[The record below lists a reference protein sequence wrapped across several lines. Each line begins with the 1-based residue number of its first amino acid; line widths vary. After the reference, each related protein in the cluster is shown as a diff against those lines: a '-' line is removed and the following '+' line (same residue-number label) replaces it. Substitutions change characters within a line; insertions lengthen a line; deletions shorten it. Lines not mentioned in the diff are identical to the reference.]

1 MKSSTDQRPK
11 SPEALAG
18 LLSANGPL
26 TGLRVVDLTDDH
38 PGALVTMFLAD
49 FGADVIK
56 LVRPGGNPLEK
67 RQAFDVWNRG
77 KRSYETA
84 FWSGPA
90 RPSSAPGAIEADR
103 VRDLIRGAD
112 IVVESLGPGGA
123 AGIGL
128 DYAGS
133 AARNGGLIWLSIT
146 PYGPDGPL
154 AGRPGYEGTVAAVT
168 GILTEQR
175 ASDGAPMWNA
185 LPLAGVGTALLGI
198 LGVLSALHRREVTG
212 RGQMVSTS
220 MFQGSLAARSP
231 MLVRGEGVQTWDSA
245 GSDPQ
250 GALPNYRLY
259 ETADGKWIHIGA
271 LVPDFWNKL
280 SIAADL
286 FELVTD
292 PRFES
297 APLYW
302 PDEETRAA
310 AKEIIGARIRQKPR
324 DEWLQILRDGDVPV
338 APAMSSHELMDHYQV
353 VANGLQVTG
362 HNGVRANMEQIAPPI
377 RLFSSPWDLAWLMR
391 GEMNPDDRWPEWLA
405 ERPGPSLGVPPAP
418 EPEFKGPLSGVR
430 VLDLSSYLA
439 GPIGPAYLADFGAD
453 VIKVEPSTGE
463 GCRMLMMLY
472 LGGNT
477 GKRDLALDIRADEAK
492 GVLERLISRS
502 DIVLHN
508 NRVGVAER
516 IGIDYETVRKINPN
530 VIYLHSTGFG
540 SEGPDAPRPGFDP
553 LAQSFTGISQAQGGP
568 GKPPVFP
575 KTPIC
580 DISTAMLGGAAMLLG
595 LYHRDRTGRGQRLET
610 SLLATGLWLKS
621 DSFVRNEGWS
631 PPVLT
636 NSDNSGL
643 CATYRAYRAADR
655 HIFIGARLDEEREA
669 LAGLLDMPELADA
682 IEGEPGDE
690 ALAKRV
696 AAVIREKPAAEWL
709 LALGAAGVPSELV
722 AEDIDEGVYANPQ
735 AAHLNSLAF
744 PDYPGFT
751 NLRQPGLL
759 VDFSESPGERRS
771 GSPALGEHTE
781 DVLAQFGYSPD
792 EIAALEASGVISVFK
807 GEDEIS

>member
-1 MKSSTDQRPK
+1 
-11 SPEALAG
+11 
-18 LLSANGPL
+18 
-26 TGLRVVDLTDDH
+26 
-38 PGALVTMFLAD
+38 MFLAD

-67 RQAFDVWNRG
+67 RPAFDVWNRG
-77 KRSYETA
+77 KRSHEA
-84 FWSGPA
+84 ALWPGPVN
-90 RPSSAPGAIEADR
+90 PSSAIGAKG
-103 VRDLIRGAD
+103 VRDLIGGAD

-123 AGIGL
+123 AEIGL
-128 DYAGS
+128 DYAAS
-133 AARNGGLIWLSIT
+133 AARNAGLIWLSIT

-175 ASDGAPMWNA
+175 TSDGAPMWNA

-212 RGQMVSTS
+212 HGQMVSTS
-220 MFQGSLAARSP
+220 MFQGALAARSP

-245 GSDPQ
+245 GRDLQ

-271 LVPDFWNKL
+271 LVPDFWNKF

-292 PRFES
+292 PRFET

-324 DEWLQILRDGDVPV
+324 VEWLRILRDGDVPV
-338 APAMSSHELMDHYQV
+338 APAMSAHELMDDYQV
-353 VANGLQVTG
+353 VANGLQVTAK
-362 HNGVRANMEQIAPPI
+362 NGVRADVEQIAPPI
-377 RLFSSPWDLAWLMR
+377 RLFASPWDLSWLMR
-391 GEMNPDDRWPEWLA
+391 DEMNRDDTGPEWLA
-405 ERPGPSLGVPPAP
+405 ERPRPSMGVSPAP
-418 EPEFKGPLSGVR
+418 DPEFKGPLSGVR
-430 VLDLSSYLA
+430 ILDLSSYLA

-477 GKRDLALDIRADEAK
+477 GKRDIALDIRAEEAK
-492 GVLERLISRS
+492 AVLERLISRS

-516 IGIDYETVRKINPN
+516 LGIDYESVCQINPN

-540 SEGPDAPRPGFDP
+540 SEGPDASRPGFDP
-553 LAQSFTGISQAQGGP
+553 LAQSLTGISQAQGGP
-568 GKPPVFP
+568 GKPPIFP

-595 LYHRDRTGRGQRLET
+595 LYHRDRTGMGQRLET

-621 DSFVRNEGWS
+621 DAFVRHEGWS

-643 CATYRAYRAADR
+643 CATYRVYRAADR
-655 HIFIGARLDEEREA
+655 HVFIGARLAEEREA
-669 LAGLLDMPELADA
+669 LAGLLDMPELAGA
-682 IEGEPGDE
+682 VEGEPDDE
-690 ALAKRV
+690 ALAMRA

-709 LALGAAGVPSELV
+709 SALDAAGVPSELV
-722 AEDIDEGVYANPQ
+722 AEDIEEGVYANPQ
-735 AAHLNSLAF
+735 AAHLKALAF
-744 PDYPGFT
+744 PVYPGFT

-792 EIAALEASGVISVFK
+792 EIAALEANGVITVFR
-807 GEDEIS
+807 GDDETV

>member
-1 MKSSTDQRPK
+1 
-11 SPEALAG
+11 
-18 LLSANGPL
+18 
-26 TGLRVVDLTDDH
+26 
-38 PGALVTMFLAD
+38 MFLAD

-56 LVRPGGNPLEK
+56 LVRPGGNPLEQQ
-67 RQAFDVWNRG
+67 QAFDIWNRG
-77 KRSYETA
+77 KRSHETA
-84 FWSGPA
+84 LWPA
-90 RPSSAPGAIEADR
+90 PPDATGASIAA
-103 VRDLIRGAD
+103 RDTDANRARELIGAAD

-123 AGIGL
+123 AAIGL
-128 DYAGS
+128 DYAAS
-133 AARNGGLIWLSIT
+133 ATANERLIWLSIT

-154 AGRPGYEGTVAAVT
+154 AGRPGYEGTVAAAT

-175 ASDGAPMWNA
+175 SIDGAPMWNA

-292 PRFES
+292 PRFET

-302 PDEETRAA
+302 PDEETRVA
-310 AKEIIGARIRQKPR
+310 AKEIIGARIKQKPR
-324 DEWLQILRDGDVPV
+324 DEWLQILRDGDVPA
-338 APAMSSHELMDHYQV
+338 APAMSAHELMDHSQV
-353 VANGLQVTG
+353 VANGLQVTAHG
-362 HNGVRANMEQIAPPI
+362 GIHGDMEQIAPPI
-377 RLFSSPWDLAWLMR
+377 RLSDSPWDLSWLMR
-391 GEMNPDDRWPEWLA
+391 SGKELDARPGNPGPEWIA

-418 EPEFKGPLSGVR
+418 VPGFKGPLSGVR

-453 VIKVEPSTGE
+453 VIKVEPPAGE

-477 GKRDLALDIRADEAK
+477 GKRDIALDIRAEEAK

-516 IGIDYETVRKINPN
+516 LGIDYESMRRINPD
-530 VIYLHSTGFG
+530 VIYLHITGFG
-540 SEGPDAPRPGFDP
+540 SEGPDASRPGFDP
-553 LAQSFTGISQAQGGP
+553 LAQSLTGISQAQAGP
-568 GKPPVFP
+568 GKPPIFP

-621 DSFVRNEGWS
+621 DAFVRREGWS

-643 CATYRAYRAADR
+643 CATYRVYRAADR
-655 HIFIGARLDEEREA
+655 YIFIGARLAEERGA
-669 LAGLLDMPELADA
+669 IADLLDMPGLADA
-682 IEGEPGDE
+682 VEGVPGDE
-690 ALAKRV
+690 ALAMRV
-696 AAVIREKPAAEWL
+696 AGLIREKPAAQWL
-709 LALGAAGVPSELV
+709 SALDAAGVPAELV
-722 AEDIDEGVYANPQ
+722 AEDIEEGVYGNPQ
-735 AAHLNSLAF
+735 AAHLKALAF

-759 VDFSESPGERRS
+759 VDFSESPGERRN

-781 DVLAQFGYSPD
+781 DVLAQSGYSPD
-792 EIAALEASGVISVFK
+792 EIAALEARGVVTVFR
-807 GEDEIS
+807 GEDPSP